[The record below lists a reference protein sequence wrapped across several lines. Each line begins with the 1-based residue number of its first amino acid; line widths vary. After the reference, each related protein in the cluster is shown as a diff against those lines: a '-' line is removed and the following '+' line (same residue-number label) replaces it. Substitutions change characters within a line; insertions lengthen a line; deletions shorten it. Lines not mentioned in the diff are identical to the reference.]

1 MRERVDGAPSRLQA
15 IDAGAYET
23 VAVVGSEKMS
33 HPDQRRSIQALAG
46 AADVDLLAGAP
57 EDHSVFMDSYAERA
71 RGRIERYGWQ
81 LGGLRRASSSRTA
94 ATRSHNPGAQFRKE
108 MTVDEVLV
116 QPDDQRAA
124 HAADVLADRR
134 RRGGARA

>member
-1 MRERVDGAPSRLQA
+1 MA

-46 AADVDLLAGAP
+46 AADVDLLGDAP

-71 RGRIERYGWQ
+71 RGRIERYGWSPADFA
-81 LGGLRRASSSRTA
+81 GVVVKNRRHAV
-94 ATRSHNPGAQFRKE
+94 HNPTRAVPHGDDRRRGAR
-108 MTVDEVLV
+108 

-124 HAADVLADRR
+124 HAADVLPDRR
-134 RRGGARA
+134 RRRRARA